1 MDGDS
6 LMRRHD
12 ALVSYRQPWEPM
24 WERVSR
30 LVLPRANEWEGWT
43 QGQQRNLQQYDS
55 FPMGALDKF
64 AAAIEA
70 GLMPRQSIWHYLST
84 GVDELDEQRDVKI
97 YLEDL
102 NRLLWR
108 ARYSP
113 LGNFTAQ
120 AHEVRLSLGL
130 LGTGPMLIEQA
141 KNGGIRYRAIH
152 LSEIW
157 IDENA
162 DGVVDTVHRKFEL
175 SARQAVQ
182 MFGADTPDKVLK
194 KYNDGHIHERFE
206 FLHCVAPREDY
217 EQGRLDMKGMP
228 IAGYYVFCET
238 KEVVREDGYY
248 EMPYVV
254 PRYSVSTRER
264 YGRSPAVMRLPDISM
279 LNEMKRTMIE
289 AANMAVDPPSLTADD
304 ISEFDLQPGTVNPGT
319 VDDNGRPRVI
329 PFQSG
334 IAPGI
339 GLDMMA
345 DTRDQID
352 DGFLGL
358 YFRVLLENPNMTATQ
373 AMLIAQQQGQMTTPV
388 IGRLQSEWLAPMIR
402 RESAILYRQGKH
414 PTMPPALREYLRE
427 EKRPLEIDYVSPLT
441 RAARAEE
448 LIGIARSFEMLAPVA
463 QFDPTVYEGIKGREI
478 AKLTFEVNGV
488 SPKVLAT
495 DEEMEAKQQRDAAM
509 AEMGAI
515 LEAAPIAAQTA
526 KTLAETQKIAGSQPN
541 VPGGA

>member
-1 MDGDS
+1 MNGEA
-6 LMRRHD
+6 LMQRHD
-12 ALVSYRQPWEPM
+12 TLVSYRSPWEPL
-24 WERVSR
+24 WERVSQ
-30 LVLPRANEWEGWT
+30 LVLPRANDFGGFSN
-43 QGQQRNLQQYDS
+43 GQQRNLQQYDS

-84 GVDELDEQRDVKI
+84 GIDELDEQREVKI
-97 YLEDL
+97 YLEEL

-130 LGTGPMLIEQA
+130 FGTGPMLIEQG
-141 KNGGIRYRAIH
+141 KNGGIKYRAIH
-152 LSEIW
+152 LSETW
-157 IDENA
+157 IDESA

-182 MFGADTPDKVLK
+182 MFAEKTPDKVLK
-194 KYNDGHIHERFE
+194 QYNAGKIHERFE

-217 EQGRLDMKGMP
+217 EQGRLDMQGMP
-228 IAGYYVFCET
+228 IAGYYVFCDD
-238 KEVVREDGYY
+238 KQVVREDGYY
-248 EMPYVV
+248 ETPYVV

-289 AANMAVDPPSLTADD
+289 AAAMAVDPPSLTADD
-304 ISEFDLQPGTVNPGT
+304 VSEFDLQAGTINPGT
-319 VDDNGRPRVI
+319 LDENGRPRVV
-329 PFQSG
+329 PYQSG
-334 IAPGI
+334 TQPGI
-339 GLDMMA
+339 GLDLMA
-345 DTRDQID
+345 ATRDQID

-414 PTMPPALREYLRE
+414 PEMPPALSEYLE
-427 EKRPLEIDYVSPLT
+427 DEQSPLEIEYVSPLT

-448 LIGIARSFEMLAPVA
+448 LIGIARSFEMLAPIA
-463 QFDPTVYEGIKGREI
+463 QIDPTVFKGINGREI
-478 AKLTFEVNGV
+478 AKLTFDVNGV
-488 SPKVLAT
+488 SPKIMAT
-495 DEEMEAKQQRDAAM
+495 DEEMKAKKQQDEAM
-509 AEMGAI
+509 AEMAAL

-526 KTLAETQKIAGSQPN
+526 KTLAETQRIAGSQPS
-541 VPGGA
+541 VPGAA